1 MRGGEKMDIAI
12 MQMASQKVPV
22 AKQKQPQSQSV
33 ESVKT
38 PGETPSFD
46 KVFNEAVA
54 TSDTSV
60 HQQST
65 DDTTTGT
72 QEQAIAEASEVVEA
86 GSLQALFDLL
96 GIAYDES
103 MMFAEIAGETIAIEE
118 MLNLEDLTAAL
129 GMTEEQLKGI
139 IQQLLGEETPLNDV
153 WSVLEQAPALLA
165 QIASAL
171 KGEHNIVTPKEAAQ
185 VVEFLKLAQMVGM
198 KTDTVYQQEFQL
210 AQTKDSLQSLITRLQ
225 PVQQLQQEAPKTV
238 LFQQVV
244 KQATQ
249 QSSAKETEAPQVNV
263 NHQQTTTQ
271 TKTVTITLPAERSAQ
286 SEALVKEIQN
296 LLNRSQISNQQGSMK
311 LLLKLFPE
319 NLGQIR
325 IELVQKDGIM
335 TARLLASTAVG
346 KELLDSNLQQ
356 LKTAFVA
363 QNIQMERIDVAQ
375 SLQDAGRNL
384 RDQNFFNNFFR
395 QQGEEQ
401 EENKEDEDEEK
412 KSFSEF
418 LSEEV

>member
-1 MRGGEKMDIAI
+1 MDIAI